1 MQAVQ
6 TEERKTEKDRR
17 ITQRLI
23 NTEYIIMSYLKAA
36 AAATLKKKHNT
47 MLRCIDSLAWLLFVS
62 TDNTTAVVAV

>member
-1 MQAVQ
+1 
-6 TEERKTEKDRR
+6 
-17 ITQRLI
+17 
-23 NTEYIIMSYLKAA
+23 MSYLKAA